1 MRLAWTYIQ
10 LEETGVEMTR
20 RSTQSN
26 CKSRLAATCSV
37 TDAMD
42 AVD

>member
-26 CKSRLAATCSV
+26 CKSRRQATCSV